1 MISPSGS
8 YGCSAMT
15 AVQEVRAVLWAPVPA
30 DSAAVALAAVAL
42 AEADSLVVVIP
53 EAVSAEA
60 FPAAVAAA
68 GDNLDRRSLLCP

>member
-1 MISPSGS
+1 
-8 YGCSAMT
+8 MT

-30 DSAAVALAAVAL
+30 ALAAVDSVAVAL
-42 AEADSLVVVIP
+42 AEADSPVVAVIP
-53 EAVSAEA
+53 EEVSAEA